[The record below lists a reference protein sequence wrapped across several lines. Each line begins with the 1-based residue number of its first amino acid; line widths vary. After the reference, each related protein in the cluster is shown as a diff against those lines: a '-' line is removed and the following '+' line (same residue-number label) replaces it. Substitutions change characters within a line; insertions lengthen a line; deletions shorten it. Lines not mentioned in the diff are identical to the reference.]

1 MDRKLEDG
9 HGEFFAGLV
18 HDLVAQSGTL
28 YPERFDPLVE
38 ELGRF
43 IEMQSPAVLI
53 PGYVDCRVAS
63 YYGSMIPRG
72 HAGVVLVDGKT
83 MTQEGRPSVTCMT
96 TFFDSQYAEERRE
109 YLCDLPKEKAVG
121 MSLYSVKDV
130 LETDDT
136 KERERKSESVIH
148 SLFGILQASQ
158 FAEKCIENGFV
169 PATVILYAAEGSLF
183 CCACAVA
190 VAMPG
195 DMVRAVYAGE
205 SA

>member
-1 MDRKLEDG
+1 
-9 HGEFFAGLV
+9 
-18 HDLVAQSGTL
+18 
-28 YPERFDPLVE
+28 
-38 ELGRF
+38 
-43 IEMQSPAVLI
+43 
-53 PGYVDCRVAS
+53 
-63 YYGSMIPRG
+63 MIPRG
-72 HAGVVLVDGKT
+72 HAGVVLVDGET

-96 TFFDSQYAEERRE
+96 TFFDSEYAEERRE
-109 YLCDLPKEKAVG
+109 YLCDLPKEKAVS
-121 MSLYSVKDV
+121 MSLYSVNDV

-190 VAMPG
+190 VAMTG
-195 DMVRAVYAGE
+195 DIAKAVYAGE

>member
-1 MDRKLEDG
+1 MNRELQDG
-9 HGEFFAGLV
+9 HGEFLAGLV

-43 IEMQSPAVLI
+43 IERQPPAVLI
-53 PGYVDCRVAS
+53 PGYGDCRVAS
-63 YYGSMIPRG
+63 YYGSMILCG
-72 HAGVVLVDGKT
+72 HAGAVLVDGKT

-96 TFFDSQYAEERRE
+96 TFFDSEYAEERRE
-109 YLCDLPKEKAVG
+109 YLRDLSKEKAVG
-121 MSLYSVKDV
+121 MSMYSIKEA
-130 LETDDT
+130 LETADA
-136 KERERKSESVIH
+136 KERERKAESVIH
-148 SLFGILQASQ
+148 SLFGILEASQ
-158 FAEKCIENGFV
+158 FAEKCIKDGFV

-183 CCACAVA
+183 SCVCAVA